1 MSFLNSVMWW
11 LASAWLQV
19 GGLLFTVSLITY
31 LVPFIAAAVMPVRNL
46 KKAYK
51 AEWAIVTGG
60 SSGIGLS
67 LCNKLAAQGLNV
79 VVAALENDLLPKAMK
94 QLQADFP
101 NQEFISV
108 PVDLS
113 KDGYVEQI
121 KEATKGLTIQVCRA
135 KRLRPPHSFTRCFAG
150 CFLECRLHCYRLL
163 RHVFHR

>member
-1 MSFLNSVMWW
+1 MGFLGEVGWC
-11 LASAWLQV
+11 LTSAWLYLAGV
-19 GGLLFTVSLITY
+19 LFTVSLVTY
-31 LVPFIAAAVMPVRNL
+31 LLPFVAAAVLPVRDL

-79 VVAALENDLLPKAMK
+79 VVAALDNDLLPKAVK
-94 QLQADFP
+94 QLKADFP
-101 NQEFISV
+101 NQEFITV

-121 KEATKGLTIQVCRA
+121 KEATKGLTIQVRRLSQCRNSA
-135 KRLRPPHSFTRCFAG
+135 LLHSAPRAG
-150 CFLECRLHCYRLL
+150 CFPQRWIHCHWVL
-163 RHVFHR
+163 